1 MTLKYKIFHFEPHII
16 FTLPIKMLN
25 KQQILRILDYDKMM
39 IYSYLIGAHSY
50 EVSRSFYHITKVLF
64 DKESILGLEVPLK

>member
-1 MTLKYKIFHFEPHII
+1 
-16 FTLPIKMLN
+16 MLN